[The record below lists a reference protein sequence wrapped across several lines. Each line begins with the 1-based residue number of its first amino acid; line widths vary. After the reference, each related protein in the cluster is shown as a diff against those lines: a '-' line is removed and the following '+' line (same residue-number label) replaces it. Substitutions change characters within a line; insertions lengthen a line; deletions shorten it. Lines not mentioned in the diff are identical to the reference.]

1 MALEEQQ
8 AAAEASTS
16 SPAQALTNKERR
28 LAKKAEKQAKQES
41 KKGEKKA
48 SLKRKQEDEEDD
60 GADDNSGDG
69 DVALSGSNKNGGTE
83 PTEAD
88 AEEEEV
94 EALSHKEMRKRR
106 KLEKRGLI
114 EPAEEKKAAT
124 ANEADALPKRSPYSL
139 WIGNL
144 SFRTSPE
151 KLQEWLEQGGIQGI
165 SRVHMPAGAKRGEF
179 NKG

>member
-16 SPAQALTNKERR
+16 SPAPALTNKERR
-28 LAKKAEKQAKQES
+28 LAKKAEKQAKQEN

-48 SLKRKQEDEEDD
+48 SLKRKQEDEEDRV
-60 GADDNSGDG
+60 DDNSGDG
-69 DVALSGSNKNGGTE
+69 DVALSGSNEDEGEE
-83 PTEAD
+83 PKEGD
-88 AEEEEV
+88 AGEEEV

-106 KLEKRGLI
+106 KLEKRGLL

-124 ANEADALPKRSPYSL
+124 ANEAEALPKRSPYSL

-151 KLQEWLEQGGIQGI
+151 KLQEWLEQGGIEGI